1 MKRLFTVLFLICTIL
16 NLCFALSEGNEKLID
31 TQTGDILLNREVQF
45 GFVFEKDGSVANSIE
60 VGLFDWMSIG
70 GGFRVL
76 RLIGE
81 DEVELEDPYFLA
93 KFQLTPDD
101 GKVPAIAIGWDDSDY
116 YIPVSSGPDA
126 TVERGLYLSVSKQ
139 LVQQDYFGFKLS
151 GGVHSPVIQ
160 NSGVGMFLGMK
171 FNIGEKLSISI
182 EGDDL
187 LASGMLSKDEIDN
200 DNDGDIDERS
210 EDNLLARLNGGIKF
224 KIIPELTLSVG
235 FRHIDKERTERIFQI
250 YFQTEL

>member
-1 MKRLFTVLFLICTIL
+1 MKRSVTFLVFFLTIISF
-16 NLCFALSEGNEKLID
+16 CFALSEGNEKLID
-31 TQTGDILLNREVQF
+31 TPTGDILQNREVQF
-45 GFVFEKDGSVANSIE
+45 GFVFEKEGSVANSIE

-81 DEVELEDPYFLA
+81 DEVKLEDPYFLA

-126 TVERGLYLSVSKQ
+126 TVERGLYLSISKQ
-139 LVQQDYFGFKLS
+139 LVQQDYFGLKLS
-151 GGVHSPVIQ
+151 GGIHSPVI
-160 NSGVGMFLGMK
+160 NSSGVGLFMGVK

-187 LASGMLSKDEIDN
+187 LASG
-200 DNDGDIDERS
+200 
-210 EDNLLARLNGGIKF
+210 
-224 KIIPELTLSVG
+224 
-235 FRHIDKERTERIFQI
+235 
-250 YFQTEL
+250 